1 MTLPETPEIPPPAAP
16 PAAPPPRGRG
26 CLFRG
31 CLITLSFVLGVV
43 IAGTALVLR
52 IPQQIGLIPT
62 AETLLA
68 DTPDR
73 EGAAELMASMQA
85 SGIDTTGM
93 SLYLLPMRDGS
104 GAIAYAVLDT
114 AAGFQFPTSANRPGL
129 IEMFVRLADGRAR
142 EMGVTRVAVDYRD
155 GTGASLGLLTASASS
170 IARLAS
176 GQDDL
181 DTFSRSLDGRVDVGA
196 VLGGTG
202 GQ

>member
-1 MTLPETPEIPPPAAP
+1 MSSTAASEGPVTTAP
-16 PAAPPPRGRG
+16 PRRGRG

-31 CLITLSFVLGVV
+31 CLITLSFIVGLVV
-43 IAGTALVLR
+43 ASAALILR
-52 IPQQIGLIPT
+52 VPQQVGLIPT

-73 EGAAELMASMQA
+73 EGAKELTASIQA

-93 SLYLLPMRDGS
+93 SLYLLPMRDS
-104 GAIAYAVLDT
+104 DAAIAYAVLDT
-114 AAGFQFPTSANRPGL
+114 SAGFRFPTSADRPGL
-129 IEMFVRLADGRAR
+129 IEMFVRLSNSRAR
-142 EMGVTRVAVDYRD
+142 ELGVTRVAVDYRD
-155 GTGASLGLLTASASS
+155 GTGKSLGLLTASVSA
-170 IARLAS
+170 IARVAS

-196 VLGGTG
+196 VFAGAS

>member
-1 MTLPETPEIPPPAAP
+1 MMAP
-16 PAAPPPRGRG
+16 PRKGRG

-31 CLITLSFVLGVV
+31 CLITLSFVVGIG
-43 IAGTALVLR
+43 IAMTALVLR
-52 IPQQIGLIPT
+52 VPQQLGLLPT

-73 EGAAELMASMQA
+73 EGARELMTSIEA

-93 SLYLLPMRDGS
+93 QLHLLPMREGD

-114 AAGFQFPTSANRPGL
+114 SAGFQFPTGTNRPGL

-142 EMGVTRVAVDYRD
+142 ELGVTRVAVDYRD
-155 GTGASLGLLTASASS
+155 GTGKSLGLLTAPVAA
-170 IARLAS
+170 IARVAS
-176 GQDDL
+176 GQDSL
-181 DTFSRSLDGRVDVGA
+181 ETFSRSLDGRVDVGA
-196 VLGGTG
+196 VLGGMA